1 MGVDFIGYFVVF
13 CVLMNAG
20 LPFNMENFFTPWATV
35 CFSWRTMFSWREFTK
50 ARPSDSDLLIIPIL
64 EANLNVTEFIK
75 VLIRK
80 LRSSCESHLLVQYL
94 NILLSED
101 EKTDSVSAKKLSVL
115 TLNIISLSAQVKI
128 IKEGSN
134 ILPYDTIVC

>member
-1 MGVDFIGYFVVF
+1 
-13 CVLMNAG
+13 
-20 LPFNMENFFTPWATV
+20 
-35 CFSWRTMFSWREFTK
+35 MFSRREFTK

-101 EKTDSVSAKKLSVL
+101 ETESVSAKKFSVL

-128 IKEGSN
+128 IKESSN
-134 ILPYDTIVC
+134 ILPYDTIICWEDNCVSVKHNASTFRKTV